1 MPNCDHNSYLINEM
15 HYEADANQIESNPEK
30 ENSLNEIIQA
40 RRKKKKDSLSVSLCF
55 CFSSFLIWTWSQK
68 RVLQILLR
76 AETDEI

>member
-40 RRKKKKDSLSVSLCF
+40 RRKKKKILSLCLSVF
-55 CFSSFLIWTWSQK
+55 AFPHF
-68 RVLQILLR
+68 
-76 AETDEI
+76 